1 MTGPASPRKPASTKT
16 SKSVQSF
23 LGVERSFSG
32 KRWIPRHGADS
43 EVDRIGLAI
52 AQRFDLPELVGRLI
66 AARHVGLDDV
76 ESFLDPTLKSLM
88 PDPNILQD
96 MTACIGRIAEAVRE
110 GERIAIFSDYDVD
123 GATSAA
129 VLMRYLRWLGS
140 DPLLY
145 IPDRI
150 SEGYGPNAPA
160 LLALKER
167 GATLI
172 ITLDC
177 GVTAYKSLLEAA
189 DAGIDVIV
197 IDHHMA
203 ELELPKARAI
213 VNPNRIDEDGSLG
226 HLAACGVTFLVSVAL
241 NRALRQSGYFNKRQ
255 EPNLLHLLDM
265 VALGTV
271 CDVVPLKD
279 LNRAFVIQGLKVM
292 ARRGNKGLVAL
303 ADIAGIDARPEPYHL
318 GYVLGP
324 RVNAGG
330 RVGKSDLGARL
341 LLTDNPE
348 EARALAAE
356 LESFN
361 TDRRAIEAQVLA
373 EAEALA
379 AEQPDDAPAIIVAAE
394 NWHPGVIGIVAGR
407 LKDRFNRPACVIALE
422 NGIGKGSG
430 RSISGVALGSA
441 VIAAH
446 QAGLLLA
453 GGGHAM
459 AAGFTVEADKL
470 DAFRS
475 FLRDRIHSELEG
487 EPMVPTLSVDA
498 PLAIGGARRV
508 LVDALQKV
516 GPFGAGNPEPRFVV
530 TDVRL
535 VDVREVGKGHV
546 RCIFTGQDGKR
557 LKGIAFRALEGEL
570 GPALLKSNGRPVHVA
585 GYLRPDDWNGRSDVQ
600 IMINDA
606 ADVS

>member
-1 MTGPASPRKPASTKT
+1 MAPC
-16 SKSVQSF
+16 
-23 LGVERSFSG
+23 
-32 KRWIPRHGADS
+32 I
-43 EVDRIGLAI
+43 DRIA
-52 AQRFDLPELVGRLI
+52 
-66 AARHVGLDDV
+66 
-76 ESFLDPTLKSLM
+76 K
-88 PDPNILQD
+88 
-96 MTACIGRIAEAVRE
+96 AVRD

-129 VLMRYLRWLGS
+129 ILIRYLRWVGA

-160 LLALKER
+160 LLKLKEQ
-167 GATLI
+167 GASLI

-177 GVTAYKSLLEAA
+177 GVTAYEPLKAAA
-189 DAGIDVIV
+189 DAGIEMIV
-197 IDHHMA
+197 VDHHMA
-203 ELELPKARAI
+203 EPELPKALAI

-226 HLAACGVTFLVSVAL
+226 HLAACGVTFLVAVAL
-241 NRALRQSGYFNKRQ
+241 NRTLRESGYFGGRQ
-255 EPNLLHLLDM
+255 EPNLLHLLDL

-271 CDVVPLKD
+271 CDVVPLKG

-303 ADIAGIDARPEPYHL
+303 ADVAGVDARPEPYHL

-341 LLTDNPE
+341 LLTDSAE
-348 EARALAAE
+348 EAAALAAE
-356 LESFN
+356 LDSFN
-361 TDRRAIEAQVLA
+361 TDRREIEARLARGERMASIEAQVLA

-379 AEQPDDAPAIIVAAE
+379 ADQPEDAPAIIVAAE

-407 LKDRFNRPACVIALE
+407 LKERYDRPACVIALDK
-422 NGIGKGSG
+422 GIGKGSG
-430 RSISGVALGSA
+430 RSVPGVSLGPA

-446 QAGLLLA
+446 QAGLLVA

-459 AAGFTVEADKL
+459 AAGFTIETDKL
-470 DAFRS
+470 DAFRA
-475 FLRDRIHSELEG
+475 FLGERIHSELEG
-487 EPMVPTLSVDA
+487 EPIVPTLSVDA
-498 PLAIGGARRV
+498 PLAIGGASRE
-508 LVDALQKV
+508 LVDTIQKV
-516 GPFGAGNPEPRFVV
+516 GPFGAGNSEPRFVL

-535 VDVREVGKGHV
+535 VDVREVGTGHV
-546 RCIFTGQDGKR
+546 RCVFTGADGRR
-557 LKGIAFRALEGEL
+557 LKGIAFRALEGDL
-570 GPALLKSNGRPVHVA
+570 GPALLKSSGRPIHVA
-585 GYLRPDDWNGRSDVQ
+585 GHLRPDDWNGRSDVQ
-600 IMINDA
+600 IMIDDA

>member
-1 MTGPASPRKPASTKT
+1 M
-16 SKSVQSF
+16 QSF
-23 LGVERSFSG
+23 LGIERSFTG
-32 KRWIPRHGADS
+32 KRWIPRHGKDP
-43 EVDRIGLAI
+43 ETERVGLAI
-52 AQRFDLPELVGRLI
+52 AQRFEFPELVGRLI
-66 AARHVGLDDV
+66 AARNIGLDEV

-88 PDPNILQD
+88 PDPGVLQD
-96 MTACIGRIAEAVRE
+96 MAPCIERIAKAVRD
-110 GERIAIFSDYDVD
+110 GERIAVFSDYDVD

-129 VLMRYLRWLGS
+129 ILIRYLRWIGV

-160 LLALKER
+160 LLKLKEQ
-167 GATLI
+167 GASLI

-177 GVTAYKSLLEAA
+177 GVTAYEPLQAAA
-189 DAGIDVIV
+189 DAGIEMIV
-197 IDHHMA
+197 VDHHMA
-203 ELELPKARAI
+203 EPELPKALAI

-226 HLAACGVTFLVSVAL
+226 HLAACGVTFLLTVAL
-241 NRALRQSGYFNKRQ
+241 NRSLREAGYFSGRQ
-255 EPNLLHLLDM
+255 EPNLLHLLDL

-271 CDVVPLKD
+271 CDVVPLKG

-292 ARRGNKGLVAL
+292 AKRGNKGLVAL
-303 ADIAGIDARPEPYHL
+303 ADVAGVDARPEPYHL

-341 LLTDNPE
+341 LLTDSPE
-348 EARALAAE
+348 EANALAAE
-356 LESFN
+356 LDSFN
-361 TDRRAIEAQVLA
+361 TDRREIEAQVLA

-407 LKDRFNRPACVIALE
+407 LKERYDRPACVIALD

-430 RSISGVALGSA
+430 RSVPGVSLGPA
-441 VIAAH
+441 IIAAH
-446 QAGLLLA
+446 QAGLLVA

-470 DAFRS
+470 DTFRT
-475 FLRDRIHSELEG
+475 FLGERIHSELEG
-487 EPMVPTLSVDA
+487 EPIVPTLSVDSL
-498 PLAIGGARRV
+498 LAIGGANRD
-508 LVDALQKV
+508 LVDTIQKV
-516 GPFGAGNPEPRFVV
+516 GPFGAGNSEPRFVL

-546 RCIFTGQDGKR
+546 RCVFTGPDGKR
-557 LKGIAFRALEGEL
+557 LKGIAFRALEGDL
-570 GPALLKSNGRPVHVA
+570 GPALLKSSGRPIHVA
-585 GYLRPDDWNGRSDVQ
+585 GHLRPDDWNGRSDVQ
-600 IMINDA
+600 IMIDDA